1 MTSSTSVDIESDRIG
16 GCSATVAGVIIAIL
30 GLLAVGFFLLTGIA
44 VSILFGAVLVVVALV
59 YASNAFSAGALGS
72 VLGQAQAPGLYC
84 FAGVVFIADPAA
96 RRATPTPPPFALFC
110 PPGPLQAT
118 PGLPSRGQPGSQW
131 LLASG
136 GISLLFAG
144 LIWLG
149 GPSSAGWAT
158 GVLLAVNLLIT
169 GLSAVLVERGPGES
183 IVPDV
188 PRWSQ
193 G

>member
-59 YASNAFSAGALGS
+59 YASNAFSAGTLEHVFEQA
-72 VLGQAQAPGLYC
+72 VLAVLYG
-84 FAGVVFIADPAA
+84 FAGIVFIANPAVGL
-96 RRATPTPPPFALFC
+96 ATLTLLAIAFLIAD
-110 PPGPLQAT
+110 
-118 PGLPSRGQPGSQW
+118 GLVKTTWGLRSRGQPGSQW